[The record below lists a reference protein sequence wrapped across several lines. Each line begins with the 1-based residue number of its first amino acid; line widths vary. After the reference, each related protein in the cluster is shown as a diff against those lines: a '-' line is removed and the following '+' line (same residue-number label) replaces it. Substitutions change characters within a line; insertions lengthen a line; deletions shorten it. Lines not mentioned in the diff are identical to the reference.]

1 MMMMVPVL
9 GGYIAYAIVGA
20 QGLMPGF
27 IAGLLADGTGGFAY
41 GDPTKSWQGL

>member
-9 GGYIAYAIVGA
+9 GGYIAYSIVGP

-41 GDPTKSWQGL
+41 APPNTPLTG